1 MNVLAVVAHPDDEL
15 LGCGA
20 TLRRL
25 ANEGHDVYS
34 VVLCSQADARHSR
47 PELERLQ
54 QVAGE
59 SSRMVGIKDTLN
71 YDFPNIR
78 FNTVPHL
85 EMVKAV
91 EDAIVRFRPEWIFA
105 HHPGDLNVDH
115 RVAYEATMSAVRL
128 PQRMSRGLDPSL
140 IRKVFLFEVLS
151 STDWAMPI
159 DTPFRPNAFFDV
171 RATFEDK
178 MAALEAFEGAL
189 KPYPHSRSAEN
200 VRHLAHVRGAQ
211 IGIEL
216 AEAFSLVHDVYLQ
229 PQPRG
234 A

>member
-34 VVLCSQADARHSR
+34 VVLSSQADARHAR
-47 PELERLQ
+47 PDLERLQ
-54 QVAGE
+54 AVAAE
-59 SSRMVGIKDTLN
+59 SSRMVGIRETLN
-71 YDFPNIR
+71 YTFPNIR

-85 EMVKAV
+85 EMVQAV
-91 EDAIVRFRPEWIFA
+91 EEAVVRFEPEWIFA

-128 PQRMSRGLDPSL
+128 PQRMSRGLDASL

-151 STDWAMPI
+151 STDWNMPI
-159 DTPFRPNAFFDV
+159 DPPFRPNAFFDV

-178 MAALEAFEGAL
+178 MAALAAFDGAL
-189 KPYPHSRSAEN
+189 KPHPHSRSAEN

-211 IGIEL
+211 VGIEL
-216 AEAFSLVHDVYLQ
+216 AEAFCLVHDVY
-229 PQPRG
+229 PQP
-234 A
+234 